1 MFWKIVIFGL
11 FIFLHNQRVL
21 AQPVSCIDP
30 TQSMGWSYI
39 NDQIQSITYYL
50 DTQILSVG
58 YISGIFHLANKVP
71 LGVAQKFQT
80 LGYGVSP
87 DPMWNGIR
95 GSYLEILQAQNHCPL
110 LAQNGAYL
118 LSPPSRQDKPNP

>member
-1 MFWKIVIFGL
+1 MRAVLLALALVSLW
-11 FIFLHNQRVL
+11 QRP
-21 AQPVSCIDP
+21 AASQPATCIDP
-30 TQSMGWSYI
+30 SQSWMWSYN
-39 NDQIQSITYYL
+39 NDPIQSITYYL

-58 YISGIFHLANKVP
+58 YVSGIFHLANAVP
-71 LGVAQKFQT
+71 QPVAQKFQT

-95 GSYLEILQAQNHCPL
+95 GTYLEILQAQNHCPL

-118 LSPPSRQDKPNP
+118 LSKPSRQDKPN